1 MYTDLVL
8 EYKNDPK
15 NTGNIY
21 DITNSAFLSK
31 YFKNSNPD
39 RKFKPPF
46 ISGEIY
52 SFNYQTDSKITDKRP
67 FIDRMPLVMC
77 TDIFETKESGL
88 IIKGID
94 LITVPLRNRIDIIG
108 RIYDNFNEQVKGND
122 ASYTKGGS
130 KSPINLKD
138 KVLANLL
145 KNTGYN
151 QALFGFKAK
160 FIKEVK
166 IIDVSDWS
174 KIPYLTV
181 NSIEGLNVQEI
192 YKQYQ
197 SKLI

>member
-108 RIYDNFNEQVKGND
+108 RIYDSFNEQVKAND
-122 ASYTKGGS
+122 VSYTKGGS